1 MPCGIWLKNAEPS
14 AHLKTIIRKQKI
26 FSARI
31 EIREKRAIKSAEK
44 FSIEADYQ
52 IKRYASGADNK
63 SCVAKFSVA
72 IKLLISAAF

>member
-1 MPCGIWLKNAEPS
+1 MRSLPRLERQLSENK
-14 AHLKTIIRKQKI
+14 KF

>member
-1 MPCGIWLKNAEPS
+1 MRSLPHIE
-14 AHLKTIIRKQKI
+14 KQQSEDKKI

-52 IKRYASGADNK
+52 IKRYASDADNK